1 MPAPRSRRT
10 FLTMSALFASSL
22 VTGCT
27 TSSFGE
33 TEANTPNETI
43 ETTMDNCESDTI
55 LTPSEPVKTRGA
67 IVQNNDASEHTV
79 SLQLFVF
86 ESSEF
91 SGDETR
97 EVSDHQR
104 PCRSVKVSE
113 RETRLDSDGETTFD
127 SFVPVYDDETNYWL
141 TVTIDDDASSAFVFS
156 AADETELGYLAIDIE
171 STTEAS
177 LRIAVQ

>member
-1 MPAPRSRRT
+1 MDDCEGDTVPKPPEPA
-10 FLTMSALFASSL
+10 
-22 VTGCT
+22 
-27 TSSFGE
+27 E
-33 TEANTPNETI
+33 TH
-43 ETTMDNCESDTI
+43 
-55 LTPSEPVKTRGA
+55 GA
-67 IVQNNDASEHTV
+67 IVQNNDVSEHTV

-91 SGDETR
+91 SGDETH

-104 PCRSVKVSE
+104 PCRSVNVSE
-113 RETRLDSDGETTFD
+113 RETHLDSDGETTFD

-177 LRIAVQ
+177 LRIAVR